1 MRTLP
6 CALSLLVL
14 LGLLAPAAAAQQRIA
29 YIDSEVILQRLPA
42 YQTAQQEVERLAQQW
57 RAELDEIAA
66 DVERLQQDYAARE
79 LLYTADERTARR
91 AEIDARRQ
99 ALAAA
104 RQRYFGPD
112 GELLREQQAR
122 LRPVQEQVLEAVE
135 RVALADN
142 FDYVFDRSGDFLF
155 LYTRPQFNL
164 TERVLEELGVSTAPG
179 AR

>member
-1 MRTLP
+1 MR
-6 CALSLLVL
+6 ALLFLTLLVL
-14 LGLLAPAAAAQQRIA
+14 GAPSVAAQQRIA

-42 YQTAQQEVERLAQQW
+42 FQTVQQEVDRLAQQW
-57 RAELDEIAA
+57 RAEVDEIAA
-66 DVERLQQDYAARE
+66 EVERLQQDYNARE
-79 LLYTADERTARR
+79 LLYTPDERAARR
-91 AEIDARRQ
+91 AEIEARRQ

-122 LRPVQEQVLEAVE
+122 MRPVQELVLEAVE
-135 RVALADN
+135 RVALAEN

-164 TERVLEELGVSTAPG
+164 TERVLEELGVSAAPG